1 MPTLS
6 PEISTKISN
15 FLKGMGKVNDQNIA
29 DAQKAFESNGKA
41 PLGIIQYL
49 LKSNQVTEDDV
60 VSAISRNY
68 ALRKINLTEQNIK
81 ADAVNKLP
89 RDFISL
95 HEMIP
100 FEIEGRVL
108 KIAIFDPSKSSL
120 AGKIK
125 SMTGLN
131 IEMYVAKPS
140 NLDSAFKFK
149 SFLNPSEAATVTES
163 NTQQTGTP
171 TAAQTALKQS
181 AQFKAQPIILAKKED
196 ESQVVVFVD
205 QVLKDAFTAGAS
217 DIHIEP
223 YRHGEARIRFRKDGI
238 LTVQDN
244 YTKYLMENYNAIVT
258 RLKIIAGC
266 DISERRLPQD
276 GQLQFKNPNPR
287 SINDVEIDVRFN
299 VLPSKNG
306 ERVVMRILAG
316 SPDLSLD
323 QLGFQVD
330 DYKKLI
336 SAIESPQGMVLVTGP
351 TGSGKS
357 TTLYACIQ
365 RINKPGTNILTAE
378 DPVEFYLKGVGQ
390 VQANNDIGLTFP
402 EILKSFL
409 RQDPEVI
416 LVGEIRD
423 KETVDIAIKAA
434 LTGHLLLSTL
444 HTNDAIATIVRL
456 TNMGVPSF
464 MVASALSLIV
474 AQRLARRNCTECL
487 EVDAKITD
495 QMLLDIGFKE
505 EELSTFKPKKGSGCP
520 NCNRSGY
527 KGRKGIY
534 EVLKKTPALE
544 EEILRNG
551 RASELMAAAKKGGFI
566 TMQEIGRDLIKQ
578 GILSFEE
585 YQRTLV
591 ISG

>member
-6 PEISTKISN
+6 PEISVKISN

-41 PLGIIQYL
+41 PLGVIQYL

-149 SFLNPSEAATVTES
+149 SFLNPSEAGTVAEGNS
-163 NTQQTGTP
+163 QQSVTP

-223 YRHGEARIRFRKDGI
+223 YRHGEARI
-238 LTVQDN
+238 
-244 YTKYLMENYNAIVT
+244 
-258 RLKIIAGC
+258 
-266 DISERRLPQD
+266 
-276 GQLQFKNPNPR
+276 
-287 SINDVEIDVRFN
+287 
-299 VLPSKNG
+299 
-306 ERVVMRILAG
+306 
-316 SPDLSLD
+316 
-323 QLGFQVD
+323 
-330 DYKKLI
+330 
-336 SAIESPQGMVLVTGP
+336 
-351 TGSGKS
+351 
-357 TTLYACIQ
+357 
-365 RINKPGTNILTAE
+365 
-378 DPVEFYLKGVGQ
+378 
-390 VQANNDIGLTFP
+390 
-402 EILKSFL
+402 
-409 RQDPEVI
+409 
-416 LVGEIRD
+416 
-423 KETVDIAIKAA
+423 
-434 LTGHLLLSTL
+434 
-444 HTNDAIATIVRL
+444 
-456 TNMGVPSF
+456 
-464 MVASALSLIV
+464 
-474 AQRLARRNCTECL
+474 
-487 EVDAKITD
+487 
-495 QMLLDIGFKE
+495 
-505 EELSTFKPKKGSGCP
+505 
-520 NCNRSGY
+520 
-527 KGRKGIY
+527 
-534 EVLKKTPALE
+534 
-544 EEILRNG
+544 
-551 RASELMAAAKKGGFI
+551 
-566 TMQEIGRDLIKQ
+566 
-578 GILSFEE
+578 
-585 YQRTLV
+585 
-591 ISG
+591 